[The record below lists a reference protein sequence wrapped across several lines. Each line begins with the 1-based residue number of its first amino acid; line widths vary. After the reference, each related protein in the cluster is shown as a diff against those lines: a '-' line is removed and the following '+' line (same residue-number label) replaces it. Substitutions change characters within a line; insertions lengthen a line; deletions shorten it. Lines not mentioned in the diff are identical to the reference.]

1 MAKTSKPPLPLL
13 AKEGTLLSNYSQLR
27 YIGVIQ
33 MEFNAVYVIVAREFK
48 KFVRERSRLFS
59 TIARPLLW
67 LFIVGAGM
75 SRLVSPDAGVPY
87 IQFIFPGIL
96 GMTILFSSIF
106 SSISIIWD
114 KEFGFMKE
122 ILVAPVSRFSIVIGK
137 ALSGTVVSTIQAAII
152 LALFPFI
159 GFKLGILQI
168 IWVIII
174 CASISF
180 SISAFGI
187 VLATFYDSYESFSVI
202 MNFIIMPM
210 FFLSGAMYPVKLLP
224 DILRIVSMINPLTY
238 GVDAIKHIIFTFEAG
253 RMSPDFPFIIDIIVI
268 ILTSIIFVL
277 IAGKSF
283 ERKG

>member
-1 MAKTSKPPLPLL
+1 MERL
-13 AKEGTLLSNYSQLR
+13 
-27 YIGVIQ
+27 V
-33 MEFNAVYVIVAREFK
+33 EFNAIYVIVAREFK

-122 ILVAPVSRFSIVIGK
+122 ILVAPVSRFSIVVGK
-137 ALSGTVVSTIQAAII
+137 ALSGTVVSTIQAVII

-187 VLATFYDSYESFSVI
+187 VLATFYESYESFSVI

-224 DILRIVSMINPLTY
+224 EILKIVSKINPLTY
-238 GVDAIKHIIFTFEAG
+238 GIDAIKHLIFPFKTG